1 VVHNNLG
8 EVKKTLGTTKSSK
21 KVVYDDKFGQ
31 VLVKIA

>member
-21 KVVYDDKFGQ
+21 VVYDDKFGQ